1 MKAFASMVVVAGI
14 WIAAADTGDSGRA
27 TSTFHRGDP
36 DDGIARVLAQN
47 ASGPVGDGLPPA
59 PAGAAPDAAHLPAA
73 TLTEVVQ
80 RYCQVCHN
88 DALLTGNLTLAGFD
102 IDDLAARAETVEK
115 MILKLRAGMMPP
127 PGMPRPAGDTLE
139 VLMSTLEDRMDAAFA
154 ANPNPGAR
162 SFQRLNRAEYE
173 RSVKHLLDLEVDAGE
188 YLPLDTKSA
197 NFDNIADAQMLSP
210 TLLEAYLNAASGI
223 ARLALG
229 DANATASET
238 QYQVS
243 RWASQTERVEGAPY
257 GTRGGLSVE
266 HNFPADGE
274 YVFRVSF
281 HHETT
286 GTLVGNGRNALHT
299 NESPEQLEI
308 SIDGERVAVLELDRW
323 MHVSDPNGVEMR
335 TEPVFVRSGSRRV
348 TAAFLK
354 YAEGPV
360 QDLISPHDWSLAST
374 AIAGTYGLLALPH
387 LRDLVVGGPF
397 NPTGVSETASRR
409 AIFTCRP
416 TDPSEETACATEI
429 ISRLGRNAF
438 RRPLVDEDMTAL
450 MAFYRTGAEEGG
462 FEAGIGT
469 ALEAI
474 LASPHFVFR
483 FEEPPSNARPDAGFR
498 IRDIDLA
505 ARLSFF
511 LWGTSPDEELM
522 DLAVEGRLSDAA
534 VLDAQVTRMLADPR
548 AEALGTRFA
557 AQWLRLQD
565 LEKINPD
572 VRLQPDFYQQLRQ
585 SMLRETELFF
595 YHLVREDRS
604 VFDLYSADYTF
615 VDERLARHYGIPDV
629 AGDHF
634 RRVNY
639 PDDNRRGLFG
649 HGSILTLTS
658 HAGRTSP
665 VLRGKWVMEVL
676 LGTPP
681 PPPPPGVPD
690 LEETEESAD
699 GRMLTTRE
707 RMAMHAA
714 NPVCNACHQFMDPI
728 GLALDNFGVSGKWR
742 IRENGMPLDTRGTF
756 YDTTPVSTPAELQQV
771 LLKRPA
777 PLIRTFTAN
786 LMAYALGRR
795 VEYYDQPRIRAI
807 VREAE
812 EQDYRISAFIRGVI
826 ESDAFQMS
834 GPEPAVAESQAQSG

>member
-1 MKAFASMVVVAGI
+1 MKAFASIAVVAGI
-14 WIAAADTGDSGRA
+14 WIAAAGTGDPAPA
-27 TSTFHRGDP
+27 TAMFHPGDA
-36 DDGIARVLAQN
+36 DDGVVLVRSDY
-47 ASGPVGDGLPPA
+47 ASGPAGHALSPD
-59 PAGAAPDAAHLPAA
+59 PAGNTSGVAHPSAA

-88 DALLTGNLTLAGFD
+88 DALLTGNLSLAGFD
-102 IDDLAARAETVEK
+102 VDDLGARAETVEK

-139 VLMSTLEDRMDAAFA
+139 LLMSTLENRMDAAFA

-173 RSVKHLLDLEVDAGE
+173 RSIRDLLDLDIDAGE

-223 ARLALG
+223 ARMALG
-229 DANATASET
+229 DAAATASET

-257 GTRGGLSVE
+257 GTRGGISVE

-299 NESPEQLEI
+299 DEFPEQLEV

-335 TEPVFVRSGSRRV
+335 TDPIFVRSGNHRV

-397 NPTGVSETASRR
+397 SPTGVSETASRR

-416 TDPSEETACATEI
+416 TDPSEEAACATEI
-429 ISRLGRNAF
+429 ISRLGQNAF
-438 RRPLVDEDMTAL
+438 RRPLVDDDMNAL

-483 FEEPPSNARPDAGFR
+483 FEEPPSSTSADGGYR

-522 DLAVEGRLSDAA
+522 ELAVEGRLSDPA

-572 VRLQPDFYQQLRQ
+572 VRLQPDFYQQLRE
-585 SMLRETELFF
+585 SMHRETELFF
-595 YHLVREDRS
+595 YNLVREDRS
-604 VFDLYSADYTF
+604 VFDLYRADYTF

-634 RRVNY
+634 RRVDY
-639 PDDNRRGLFG
+639 PDDRRRGLFG

-690 LEETEESAD
+690 LEETEESEG

-756 YDTTPVSTPAELQQV
+756 YDTTPVSSPAELQQV
-771 LLKRPA
+771 LLKRPE

-812 EQDYRISAFIRGVI
+812 QQDYRISAFIRGVI

-834 GPEPAVAESQAQSG
+834 GPEPAVAESQGN